1 MNKPELIDK
10 IAEAAGLSKKEA
22 GKALEG
28 FCQAVKEAVKSDDSV
43 RLIGFGTFSRVKKQA
58 RAGRNPHTKEVIQI
72 PACLYPKFKP
82 GKEFKDY
89 IN

>member
-10 IAEAAGLSKKEA
+10 IADSAGISKKDA
-22 GKALEG
+22 AKALDG
-28 FCQAVKEAVKSDDSV
+28 FCQAVKETVKSNDSV
-43 RLIGFGTFSRVKKQA
+43 RLIGFGTFSLIKKKA
-58 RAGRNPHTKEVIQI
+58 RTGRNPHTREEIKI

-89 IN
+89 VN